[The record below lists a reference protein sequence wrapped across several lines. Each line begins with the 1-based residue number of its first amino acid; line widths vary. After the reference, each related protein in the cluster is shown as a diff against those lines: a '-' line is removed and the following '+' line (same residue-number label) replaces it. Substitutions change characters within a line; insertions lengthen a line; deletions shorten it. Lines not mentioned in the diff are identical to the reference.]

1 MTQLVQMRALACIIH
16 IREIHTQLQ
25 VANSLSHITED
36 LDLDDVGY
44 FYDPAKPSH
53 IHTVP
58 GQLLAAMNNTKLPS
72 YSFGIASRDTIS
84 TLKNIEDD
92 YNKLII
98 AVTDYAKESDLY
110 YIQEGLAIADDISIL
125 IYAIG
130 KKCPELKVGYPF
142 VRVAN
147 AYEIEEDILTR

>member
-1 MTQLVQMRALACIIH
+1 MRALACIIH
-16 IREIHTQLQ
+16 TRELHTQFQ
-25 VANSLSHITED
+25 VANSLSPVTEE

-44 FYDPAKPSH
+44 LYDPNRPSH

-58 GQLLAAMNNTKLPS
+58 GQLLAAMNNTKLPLF
-72 YSFGIASRDTIS
+72 SFGIAIRDTIS
-84 TLKNIEDD
+84 ALKNIEDD

-110 YIQEGLAIADDISIL
+110 YIQEGLSVADDISIL

-130 KKCPELKVGYPF
+130 KKCPELASNYPF

-147 AYEIEEDILTR
+147 ASEIEEDLLTR